1 MALGRYR
8 LALDMDTLSDMT
20 AEDVRGLLGEARV
33 PDVFDVIVV
42 SSEVGVSK
50 PDPGIFEMA

>member
-1 MALGRYR
+1 MVLGRYR

>member
-1 MALGRYR
+1 M
-8 LALDMDTLSDMT
+8 ALDMNTLSDLT

-42 SSEVGVSK
+42 SSEG
-50 PDPGIFEMA
+50 G